1 MFKMKRLLFLVLS
14 ISLIGCEN
22 KSKNI
27 LKVESQTIENE
38 NIKETKGQ
46 LKEFTNEELA
56 KFTIS
61 SIMGQSPKIMK
72 AEKADDIYYIS
83 YIRPSDSQKF
93 ESRIKF
99 DGDRIYWAT
108 IDGRWRNDTLDEK
121 ITFIEENKSIKI
133 IQIFS
138 DSSSST
144 DTYSK
149 SDL

>member
-1 MFKMKRLLFLVLS
+1 
-14 ISLIGCEN
+14 LI
-22 KSKNI
+22 
-27 LKVESQTIENE
+27 L
-38 NIKETKGQ
+38 
-46 LKEFTNEELA
+46 
-56 KFTIS
+56 
-61 SIMGQSPKIMK
+61 
-72 AEKADDIYYIS
+72 
-83 YIRPSDSQKF
+83 
-93 ESRIKF
+93 
-99 DGDRIYWAT
+99 YWAT

>member
-1 MFKMKRLLFLVLS
+1 MKKIAILAMSILLMN
-14 ISLIGCEN
+14 CEN
-22 KSKNI
+22 KSKN
-27 LKVESQTIENE
+27 LMKVESKTIESE
-38 NIKETKGQ
+38 KIKETRGQ

-61 SIMGQSPKIMK
+61 SIMGQTPKIMK
-72 AEKADDIYYIS
+72 SEKRNDFYHVS

-93 ESRIKF
+93 EYKIKF

-108 IDGRWRNDTLDEK
+108 IDGRWRNDSLDEK
-121 ITFIEENKSIKI
+121 IIFIEEGKNLKI

-144 DTYSK
+144 DTYTK

>member
-72 AEKADDIYYIS
+72 AEKHM
-83 YIRPSDSQKF
+83 
-93 ESRIKF
+93 
-99 DGDRIYWAT
+99 T
-108 IDGRWRNDTLDEK
+108 
-121 ITFIEENKSIKI
+121 SI
-133 IQIFS
+133 IFL
-138 DSSSST
+138 T
-144 DTYSK
+144 
-149 SDL
+149 SDLLIHKNLNVELSLMEIEFIGQQLMGDGETIHLMKKLLL